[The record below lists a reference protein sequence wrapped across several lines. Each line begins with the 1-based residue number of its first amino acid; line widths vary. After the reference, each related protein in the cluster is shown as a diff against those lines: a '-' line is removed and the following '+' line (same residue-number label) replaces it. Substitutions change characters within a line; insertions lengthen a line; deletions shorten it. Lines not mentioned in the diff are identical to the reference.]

1 MVEPWT
7 PPPPKAAIVKRP
19 DNLYPERGKFEQRPK
34 NGGHWAPG
42 ERHNALKSEEMC
54 TFWNEKHEIKILP
67 YQKPEIQIM
76 FLILNKSS

>member
-34 NGGHWAPG
+34 NGGHWALG

-54 TFWNEKHEIKILP
+54 TFFGMKKM
-67 YQKPEIQIM
+67 K
-76 FLILNKSS
+76 

>member
-54 TFWNEKHEIKILP
+54 TF
-67 YQKPEIQIM
+67 
-76 FLILNKSS
+76 

>member
-54 TFWNEKHEIKILP
+54 TFWNEKHEILKCTWSFTSPLVG
-67 YQKPEIQIM
+67 QKKAW
-76 FLILNKSS
+76 L